1 MGRRRTEKA
10 ARTGFHSLAWQ
21 LGGWRRKTGRRQKG
35 NRNESVGRG
44 HLVLKLR
51 IAMAKVEMVVRRV
64 VLWVGL
70 VWMRSLIDI
79 VVVDGWIGWL
89 LLWVGLVWRGSVD
102 IQYSC
107 C

>member
-1 MGRRRTEKA
+1 M
-10 ARTGFHSLAWQ
+10 
-21 LGGWRRKTGRRQKG
+21 
-35 NRNESVGRG
+35 
-44 HLVLKLR
+44 LKLC